1 MLVTVNL
8 NVDVVDSQN
17 LTNMQWLGSLFIPEL
32 AQIDL
37 N

>member
-17 LTNMQWLGSLFIPEL
+17 LTNMQCVVIIVYP
-32 AQIDL
+32 
-37 N
+37 